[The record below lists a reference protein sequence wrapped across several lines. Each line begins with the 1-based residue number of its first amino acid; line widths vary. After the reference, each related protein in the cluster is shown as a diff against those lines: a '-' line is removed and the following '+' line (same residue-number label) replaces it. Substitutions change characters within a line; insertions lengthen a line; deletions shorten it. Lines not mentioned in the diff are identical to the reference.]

1 MSKLQLAE
9 ETIAKGEAQYIQ
21 AVVDRFQAMVEREA
35 GDGMMRRDAHVK
47 MHCLVK
53 AEFIVEPNLPEE
65 FRIGVFQEPKNYHA
79 WIRFSNSDGAIKA
92 DKSRDVR
99 GMAIKVMGVPGE
111 KILDHEKSEETQ
123 DFILISCPTFPA
135 ENVEKFDKL
144 AAAVNGSIFMKLRY
158 FPTHWRVIR
167 FLVRFMRKFA
177 NPLQIRYFSTTPYLF
192 GTNAVKYCA
201 TPLFATPDQIPD
213 APSDDY
219 LRLAIANQLQSR
231 EAVFDFSVQ
240 LQTDAEAMPIED
252 PRVEWPESVSP
263 FRKVAT
269 IRIMQQDCDSFGQA
283 AYGENLSFTPWHA
296 LPEHRP
302 LGGINR
308 ARKVIYEAISKLR
321 HTHNREPRTE
331 PVDWE
336 L

>member
-1 MSKLQLAE
+1 MSKLELAQ
-9 ETIAKGEAQYIQ
+9 ETTAKDEAQYIQ
-21 AVVDRFQAMVEREA
+21 AVVDRFQAMIEREA

-65 FRIGVFQEPKNYHA
+65 FRVGLFEQPKTYHA
-79 WIRFSNSDGAIKA
+79 WVRFSNSDGTIKA

-99 GMAIKVMGVPGE
+99 GMAIKVMGVPGA
-111 KILDHEKSEETQ
+111 KILEQEKNEKTQ

-135 ENVEKFDKL
+135 ENIREFDKL
-144 AAAVNGSIFMKLRY
+144 AAAVNGSVLAKLRY
-158 FPTHWRVIR
+158 FPTHWGVVR
-167 FLVRFMRKFA
+167 FLVRYMRKFA

-192 GTNAVKYCA
+192 GAHAVKYCA
-201 TPLFATPDQIPD
+201 TPLVIEADEIPR

-219 LRLAIANQLQSR
+219 LRLAIANQLQSG
-231 EAVFDFSVQ
+231 EAVFDFSIQ
-240 LQTDAEAMPIED
+240 LQTDAETMPIED
-252 PRVEWPESVSP
+252 PRVEWSESVSP

-269 IRIMQQDCDSFGQA
+269 IRILQQDCDNDRHA

-308 ARKVIYEAISKLR
+308 ARKVIYETISKRR
-321 HTHNREPRTE
+321 HEHNRQPRTE
-331 PVDWE
+331 PEDWE
-336 L
+336 W

>member
-9 ETIAKGEAQYIQ
+9 ETIASGEAETIQ
-21 AVVDRFQAMVEREA
+21 AVVDRFRAIVVKEA
-35 GDGMMRRDAHVK
+35 GDGMMRRDAHAK

-65 FRIGVFQEPKNYHA
+65 FQIGVFKEPKTFHA
-79 WIRFSNSDGAIKA
+79 WVRFSNSDGTIKA

-111 KILDHEKSEETQ
+111 KILEQEKNEKTQ
-123 DFILISCPTFPA
+123 DFILISAPTFPA
-135 ENVEKFDKL
+135 ENIEEFDKL
-144 AAAVNGSIFMKLRY
+144 AAAVNGSMLAKLRY
-158 FPTHWRVIR
+158 FPTHWGVIR

-192 GTNAVKYCA
+192 GANAVKYCA
-201 TPLFATPDQIPD
+201 TPLFATPDQIPV

-219 LRLAIANQLQSR
+219 LRLAIANQLQNG

-240 LQTDAEAMPIED
+240 LQTDAETMPIED
-252 PRVEWPESVSP
+252 SRIEWPEAVSP

-269 IRIMQQDCDSFGQA
+269 IRILQQECDSVAQA

-321 HTHNREPRTE
+321 HKHNREPRTE

-336 L
+336 M